1 MCFAKRVSDE
11 QTGQFMLSETTI
23 HIICTMKILLRIIL
37 LAVATVSLTA
47 QAQLQ
52 VQDTLNFG
60 TVVPKG
66 GLSETSK
73 ITGTLVLK
81 NIGTDTLDVKEVR
94 PSCGCTS
101 APLKQNI
108 LPPGVQTEVTVSIN
122 LPTMNGPFTKY
133 LTVVSSDPYK
143 STRSVALVANIQRA
157 VQLSSSYI
165 GFNKAIVGLETDGV
179 VTITNMSNDVLNIT
193 SMTGSDGLLVLTT
206 IPAAIKPNESLEVH
220 VRYIPTKA
228 GVFNV
233 DVNIATSN
241 ADNALLELK
250 GYGMAEVK
258 K

>member
-1 MCFAKRVSDE
+1 MRWATRVSDE
-11 QTGQFMLSETTI
+11 QTGQIMSSELTI
-23 HIICTMKILLRIIL
+23 HIICGMKILLRIIL
-37 LAVATVSLTA
+37 LAVATVNVAA

-60 TVVPKG
+60 VIVPKG
-66 GLSETSK
+66 GLSEMSK

-133 LTVVSSDPYK
+133 LTIVSSDPQR
-143 STRSVALVANIQRA
+143 STRSVTLVADIQRA

-165 GFNKAIVGLETDGV
+165 GFNKATVGLETDGIV
-179 VTITNMSNDVLNIT
+179 SVTNMSNEVLTIT
-193 SMTGSDGLLVLTT
+193 SVKGSDGLQVITP
-206 IPAAIKPNESLEVH
+206 IPATIKSKESLELR
-220 VRYIPTKA
+220 VRYLPTKA
-228 GVFNV
+228 GTFNV